1 VDLLAP
7 DKVEVSDGVVDHVG
21 GVDSGHGDWE

>member
-7 DKVEVSDGVVDHVG
+7 DKIKIRDVIVDHVG
-21 GVDSGHGDWE
+21 GVGSGHGW